1 VDAGIE
7 PGTVVGDRFDPML
20 AKIVAG
26 GRDRA
31 DALGRLARALD
42 ETVVLGLTTNL
53 RFLRWLVRQP
63 AVLDGAARIDTLE
76 RIWPTARP
84 DGGHEA
90 AALPPDTWAVAATL
104 LAATAAGGGW
114 RLNAS
119 PRLRLVT
126 DDGTERSIGVA
137 RPGAASDAG
146 SDAGSAAGPGRGTVP
161 AAILAAD
168 ETAHVDVGGRSVA
181 FRLAPPPDVDRAV
194 RAAIAH
200 HVGGTGEVLAP
211 MPGAVL
217 AVHVEA
223 GAVVES
229 GDPLVTLEAM
239 KMEHVVA
246 APGPGTVAEVAVR
259 RAQQVTRGQM
269 LVRLE

>member
-1 VDAGIE
+1 
-7 PGTVVGDRFDPML
+7 
-20 AKIVAG
+20 VAG

-31 DALGRLARALD
+31 EALANLARALD
-42 ETVVLGLTTNL
+42 DTMVLGLTTNL

-63 AVLDGAARIDTLE
+63 AVIGGTARIDTLE
-76 RIWPTARP
+76 RIWPTP
-84 DGGHEA
+84 LPGGGREGV
-90 AALPPDTWAVAATL
+90 ALPTETWAAAATL
-104 LAATAAGGGW
+104 LAATADGGGW
-114 RLNAS
+114 RLNAG
-119 PRLRLVT
+119 PRIRLVA
-126 DDGTERSIGVA
+126 DDGTERSIPVA
-137 RPGAASDAG
+137 LPDAAPDAG
-146 SDAGSAAGPGRGTVP
+146 EAAGVGRRSGP
-161 AAILAAD
+161 AAVLAAD
-168 ETAHVDVGGRSVA
+168 GTAHVDDGGRSVA

-200 HVGGTGEVLAP
+200 HIGGTGEVLAP

-246 APGPGTVAEVAVR
+246 APGPGTVAEVIVR
-259 RAQQVTRGQM
+259 RAQQVTRGQP